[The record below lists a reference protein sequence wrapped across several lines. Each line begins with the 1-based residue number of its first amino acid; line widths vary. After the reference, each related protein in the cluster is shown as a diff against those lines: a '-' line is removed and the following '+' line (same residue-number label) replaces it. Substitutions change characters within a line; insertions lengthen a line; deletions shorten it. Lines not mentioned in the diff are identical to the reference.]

1 MNIKKKLIILGCAS
15 LIFILLIFVFLYTSG
30 SKNKPINTPNP
41 SPGSQPSPTTSTSN
55 LQSDLPDDT
64 QFNQSLTDINKQY
77 PWYSKLP
84 IDTNKYHVVY
94 DFTENKF
101 KIRIKNS
108 MTTSQIE
115 TTTQEALSNLRKI
128 GVKTPIDYYVLDA
141 SGNQL

>member
-1 MNIKKKLIILGCAS
+1 MNTKKKLIILGCAS
-15 LIFILLIFVFLYTSG
+15 LISVILIFVFFYTSG
-30 SKNKPINTPNP
+30 SKNKPVNIPTP
-41 SPGSQPSPTTSTSN
+41 SSQPSPTTSAPN

-64 QFNQSLTDINKQY
+64 HFNQSLTDINKQY

-101 KIRIKNS
+101 RIRIKNS

-115 TTTQEALSNLRKI
+115 TAIQEALSSLQRI
-128 GVKTPIDYYVLDA
+128 GVKTPVDYYVLDA

>member
-1 MNIKKKLIILGCAS
+1 MKKKFIILGCIS
-15 LIFILLIFVFLYTSG
+15 LLFVIFIFVLIYTSD
-30 SKNKPINTPNP
+30 SKNKLINTPSSSP
-41 SPGSQPSPTTSTSN
+41 SSQPSPTTSTSS
-55 LQSDLPDDT
+55 LQNDLPNDT

-84 IDTNKYHVVY
+84 IDTNKYHIVY

-108 MTTSQIE
+108 ITTSQIE
-115 TTTQEALSNLRKI
+115 TATQEALSSLQRI